1 MTNAAV
7 RTMIF
12 FINLLLML
20 QLIKNQAGSPDFRN
34 RSISGITELDLPHG
48 SLLLRHPMIFLT
60 QVTEDVEIFQIP
72 KLSPGRHYFLPSQ
85 NP

>member
-1 MTNAAV
+1 
-7 RTMIF
+7 MIF

-20 QLIKNQAGSPDFRN
+20 RLIKNQAGSPDFRS
-34 RSISGITELDLPHG
+34 RSISGITEFDLPHG
-48 SLLLRHPMIFLT
+48 SMLPLLPMIFHT
-60 QVTEDVEIFQIP
+60 QVTEDFEIIQIP